1 MLRHAAPLLLI
12 LAVTAPAAGQ
22 VSFGVGGNDG
32 GSTATVTT
40 TQRTP
45 GFADDFAGAKVLS
58 GVNVRAAPESGAPIL
73 GTLQPGGTVMA
84 RCQRGWCQL
93 QDGGY
98 VGQRFLSFDASD
110 SFEVAPP
117 ATTDATLETTTILD
131 APDNSQSTL
140 SLAPPTSSDSVPGKF
155 EGAWIVTSD
164 PTQKNV
170 PLTLTQTGNSVTG
183 TLKSD
188 KRTTTITGQVQ
199 GTQLTFTYQMADA
212 KGKAVA
218 SGNGYLTLGKQ
229 GQSLKGVLMLNG
241 LVVAN
246 LDATR

>member
-1 MLRHAAPLLLI
+1 MLRHATPLLLL
-12 LAVTAPAAGQ
+12 LALAGPTGAQ
-22 VSFGVGGNDG
+22 DSFGVGGSG
-32 GSTATVTT
+32 GSIATVTT
-40 TQRTP
+40 TRSPP
-45 GFADDFAGAKVLS
+45 GFADEFAGANVLS
-58 GVNVRAAPESGAPIL
+58 GVNIRATPESGAPIL
-73 GTLQPGGTVMA
+73 GTLQPGGTVLA

-117 ATTDATLETTTILD
+117 ATTEATLDTTTILD
-131 APDNSQSTL
+131 APQGSPSTL
-140 SLAPPTSSDSVPGKF
+140 SLAPPAAPDGVAGTFDGTWV
-155 EGAWIVTSD
+155 VTSD
-164 PTQKNV
+164 PTQQEV
-170 PLTLTQTGNSVTG
+170 PLTLAQSGNAVTG

-188 KRTTTITGQVQ
+188 KRTTTLTGEVQ

-246 LDATR
+246 LDARR